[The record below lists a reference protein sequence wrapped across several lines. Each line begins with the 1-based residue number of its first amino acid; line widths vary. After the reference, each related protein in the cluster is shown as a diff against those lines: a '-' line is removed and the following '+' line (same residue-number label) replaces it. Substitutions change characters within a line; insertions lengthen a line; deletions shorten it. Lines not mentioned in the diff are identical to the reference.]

1 MMDLCAIDARNHRK
15 IAQDRFSASS
25 SVLINPKPLM
35 FAPRHVMSTSPHPGS
50 SFDCRGSA
58 LHKHALEVNAAS
70 GIDIDVVG
78 ERPPNSP
85 NFSLISLIFVIVS

>member
-15 IAQDRFSASS
+15 IAQDRFSDVS
-25 SVLINPKPLM
+25 SVLIDPKPL
-35 FAPRHVMSTSPHPGS
+35 VMSTCHPPS
-50 SFDCRGSA
+50 RFFPRLPRQRTPQA
-58 LHKHALEVNAAS
+58 RALEVNAAS

-85 NFSLISLIFVIVS
+85 NFSLISLIFVSVS